1 MTASQNK
8 VSISPDGESFPL
20 PEQADYAAEY
30 AVYADIG
37 ISSIMPT
44 PRLCRPMSATRPVW
58 WGSLRWSRHNHR
70 ASKNASSVSLGRK
83 RPGFVSI
90 GVVLANARSL
100 ISRSAC
106 R

>member
-1 MTASQNK
+1 MKTQTLHQELQHK
-8 VSISPDGESFPL
+8 LGGYVGEHL
-20 PEQADYAAEY
+20 
-30 AVYADIG
+30 G
-37 ISSIMPT
+37 TSIMPT